1 MRVVF
6 DTNIFISAFAI
17 PGGNAEEAYL
27 HAIQGTFELL
37 TSVAILTETA
47 EILQDK
53 FDWSD
58 DKVEQL
64 VQTISRTATVLK
76 TRPHLHVL
84 QDEPDNRI
92 LECAVAAHAEY
103 LVTGDRHL
111 LALQRYESTM
121 LISLAEFLA
130 SLRKA

>member
-6 DTNIFISAFAI
+6 DTNVYVSAFAI

-27 HAIQGTFELL
+27 LATEEAFELV
-37 TSVAILTETA
+37 TSIFILTETA
-47 EILQDK
+47 GILRTK

-58 DKVEQL
+58 DKVTQCL
-64 VQTISRTATVLK
+64 QSISRIATVVK

-84 QDEPDNRI
+84 QDEPDNRV
-92 LECAVAAHAEY
+92 LECAVAAQADY

-111 LALQRYESTM
+111 LALQRHKQTT
-121 LISLAEFLA
+121 LISLADFLA
-130 SLRKA
+130 LLGKT